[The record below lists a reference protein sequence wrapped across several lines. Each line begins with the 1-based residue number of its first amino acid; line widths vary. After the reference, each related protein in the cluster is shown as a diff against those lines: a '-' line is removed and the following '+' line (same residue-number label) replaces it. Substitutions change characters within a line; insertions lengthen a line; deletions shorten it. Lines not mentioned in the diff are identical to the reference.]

1 MATEFTVLLEDRPG
15 VLAGLTEA
23 LAKNAINIVAIHA
36 TPCPTTGIVQFITN
50 SADAT
55 IDALRD
61 AALDYTTQDVL
72 VVALAHEPGTLA
84 RLARAL
90 GEAGVNINA
99 IYMTVEGQTVLDVND
114 LRKAQ
119 QVALGL
125 GVR

>member
-15 VLAGLTEA
+15 ALADLTEV
-23 LAKNAINIVAIHA
+23 LAKNAVNIVAIHA

-61 AALDYTTQDVL
+61 AALDYTAQDVL
-72 VVALAHEPGTLA
+72 VVGLAHEPGSLA
-84 RLARAL
+84 RLSRAL
-90 GEAGVNINA
+90 GQAGVNINA